1 MTIHSTETTHSTE
14 ISAARVDRP
23 GLRRTT
29 GTMFLVVALA
39 FTGLA
44 AILAATFGWP
54 GILRE
59 PVAIILPDFT
69 DGGTTLIVTWF
80 ATGWAY
86 ALLLVPI
93 LLLPTVLRRSG
104 DVMLRVATVLGAV
117 SVVLSLI
124 GDLRGVFVVP
134 ALADAYA
141 TGSETTRAAI
151 EAAFI
156 TQQQFAG
163 VLLGEHLGQLLALAW
178 SVLLSVVILR
188 SRVLPRWLG
197 IAGIVASALFLI
209 NQGDVFATAV
219 NGVVTWDLGALIG
232 SAAFGLWIAA
242 LGVVLIVRAVP
253 ATADSDTAQAT
264 SGVDRTTTDAGE
276 SERAHSGP
284 VADEATADVDA
295 AAEKDRTDQ
304 SRRHRR
310 DNVTD

>member
-1 MTIHSTETTHSTE
+1 MTTHSTE
-14 ISAARVDRP
+14 ISAPRVDRP

-59 PVAIILPDFT
+59 PVAIILPDFS

-93 LLLPTVLRRSG
+93 LLLPTVLRRTG

-124 GDLRGVFVVP
+124 GYLRWVFVVP

-141 TGSETTRAAI
+141 TGSATTRDAI
-151 EAAFI
+151 EASFI
-156 TQQQFAG
+156 AQQQFAG

-197 IAGIVASALFLI
+197 ITGIVASALFLI
-209 NQGDVFATAV
+209 NQGDVFATAIT
-219 NGVVTWDLGALIG
+219 GFAAWDLGALIG

-242 LGVVLIVRAVP
+242 LGVVLLVRAVP
-253 ATADSDTAQAT
+253 ATKDADDDRERQTTEPGHTDDASAQ
-264 SGVDRTTTDAGE
+264 
-276 SERAHSGP
+276 
-284 VADEATADVDA
+284 
-295 AAEKDRTDQ
+295 K
-304 SRRHRR
+304 SRRARR
-310 DNVTD
+310 DTVTD